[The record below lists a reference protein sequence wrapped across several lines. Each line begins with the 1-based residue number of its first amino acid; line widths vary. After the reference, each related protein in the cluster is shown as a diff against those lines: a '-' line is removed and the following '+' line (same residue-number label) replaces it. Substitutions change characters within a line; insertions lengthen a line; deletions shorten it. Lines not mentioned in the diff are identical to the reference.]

1 MALNIQQKKALVAEV
16 NSVAASAQSAIA
28 AEYRGLTVGEMTNL
42 RAEARSSGV
51 YIKVVKNTLA
61 RRAIEGTDFQ
71 CMQESLN
78 GPLLLA
84 FSKEDPGAAA
94 RVIKEFSKDHDKL
107 VTVSVSIGGELYDAN
122 DLNRLAALP
131 TLDEARMMLLRT
143 LNGPLTQLVRLLA
156 EPAGMLARTIQ
167 GRGEQTDE

>member
-1 MALNIQQKKALVAEV
+1 
-16 NSVAASAQSAIA
+16 
-28 AEYRGLTVGEMTNL
+28 
-42 RAEARSSGV
+42 
-51 YIKVVKNTLA
+51 
-61 RRAIEGTDFQ
+61 
-71 CMQESLN
+71 MQESLN